1 MERDNRPRGREKHV
15 TQNSQG
21 VHRRD
26 EGLGTG
32 PVGSG
37 SQGSQQ
43 GGGNRPGRSGGS
55 GVTKG
60 AAGLGIPALI
70 IIFLLTQ
77 FMGGGSTNS
86 TLDMTN
92 YGSSGTSSYGSYGY
106 QTSQG
111 VSTNGWA
118 QSGYRMGVLNTEV
131 ASGSRA
137 KYTKLKG
144 NGQDVVTLM
153 VYMCGTD
160 LESRSGMATNDLQ
173 EMAAAKFGDNVNI
186 IVYTGGCKGWKIN
199 GISNRVNQVYQ
210 VKNGGLQ
217 QLVSDDGSRVMTD
230 PKTLSDFIRFCGQNF
245 PASRYGLILWDHG
258 AGSVTG
264 YGYDEKNVR
273 AGSMDLAEIDSAL
286 SSAGVKFD
294 FVGFDACLMAT
305 AETALMLNDHADY
318 LIASEETEPGIGW
331 YYTNWLTALGKN
343 TSLSTLEMGKMI
355 VDDFVS
361 TCASRC
367 RGQLTTLSV
376 IDLAEFSNTV
386 PDKLNGFAKSVTD
399 LISDK
404 SYKTVSNAR
413 YGTREFSAS
422 ARIDQVDL
430 AHMAMNLGTKE
441 GLQLAETIEN
451 AVKYNKTSSN
461 MTNAYGVSIYFPYKK
476 ASYVDTACRTY
487 DSIGMDSDYSQCI
500 RAFAKMETGGQIA
513 SGGSSGLSVLNS
525 LLGNG
530 LSSGS
535 SGMNADAITSL
546 LNSFAGGNYNI
557 NGLSGSNTGF
567 FGDRAIVS
575 DEEMAD
581 YISVNSFDSSALTWT
596 VADDGTATMTL
607 PDEQWDLVHGLDL
620 NMFYDDGSGYVDLGL
635 DNVYSFDDNGALV
648 ASTDRTWLAINGQPV
663 AYYHTDTVDDGENY
677 TITGYVPVLLN
688 GERANLFLTFDN
700 ETPHG
705 YIAGAQAVY
714 GEESDAIAKN
724 LVELNEGDTLD
735 FLCDYYSYSGE
746 YQDSYKLGE
755 QMTVGGNMEI
765 SNVDVGDGAVR
776 LVYRFTDIYDQE
788 YWSEALEY

>member
-15 TQNSQG
+15 TQNSHG

-43 GGGNRPGRSGGS
+43 GGPRRNSGS
-55 GVTKG
+55 GITKG
-60 AAGLGIPALI
+60 AAGLGLPALI

-77 FMGGGSTNS
+77 FMGGGSGNS
-86 TLDMTN
+86 TVDLAN
-92 YGSSGTSSYGSYGY
+92 YGSSGTGSAGSYGY
-106 QTSQG
+106 QTSSG
-111 VSTNGWA
+111 TPTHGWA
-118 QSGYRMGVLNTEV
+118 DRDYRLGVLNTEV
-131 ASGSRA
+131 AAGSRE
-137 KYTKLKG
+137 KYTKIAG
-144 NGQDVVTLM
+144 NGKDEVTVM

-160 LESRSGMATNDLQ
+160 LESRSGMASSDLQ
-173 EMAAAKFGDNVNI
+173 EMASAKYGDNVNI

-199 GISNRVNQVYQ
+199 GISNRVNQIYQ
-210 VKNGGLQ
+210 VQSGGLKP
-217 QLVSDDGSRVMTD
+217 LVQDDGSKVMTD
-230 PKTLSDFIRFCGQNF
+230 PKTLSSFIQFCSRNF
-245 PASRYGLILWDHG
+245 PADRYELILWDHG

-264 YGYDEKNVR
+264 YGYDEKNPR

-286 SSAGVKFD
+286 KSAGVKFD

-305 AETALMLNDHADY
+305 AETALMMNEHADY

-331 YYTNWLTALGKN
+331 YYTNWLTKLGSN
-343 TSLSTLEMGKMI
+343 TSTPTLELGQNI

-367 RGQLTTLSV
+367 RGQQTTLSV
-376 IDLAEFSNTV
+376 IDLAEFANTI
-386 PDKLNGFAKSVTD
+386 PDRLNGFAKSVTG
-399 LISDK
+399 LISEQE
-404 SYKTVSNAR
+404 YKTVSNAR

-422 ARIDQVDL
+422 SRIDQVDL
-430 AHMAMNLGTKE
+430 AHMAMNVGTKE
-441 GLQLAETIEN
+441 GQQLADAIQE

-476 ASYVDTACRTY
+476 ASYVDTACKTY
-487 DSIGMDSDYSQCI
+487 NSIGMDDDYSQCI

-513 SGGSSGLSVLNS
+513 SGGSGGMSLLNS
-525 LLGNG
+525 LLGNN

-535 SGMNADAITSL
+535 SGMNADAISDLINAFT
-546 LNSFAGGNYNI
+546 GGNYNVQ
-557 NGLSGSNTGF
+557 GLSGSNTSF
-567 FGDRAIVS
+567 FGDRAISDDDMVS
-575 DEEMAD
+575 F
-581 YISVNSFDSSALTWT
+581 ISENSFDGSALTWD

-607 PDEQWDLVHGLDL
+607 SDEQWDLVHALDL

-635 DNVYSFDDNGALV
+635 DNIYSFDDNGALV
-648 ASTDRTWLAINGQPV
+648 ASTDRTWLAINDQPV

-700 ETPHG
+700 EKPHG
-705 YIAGAQAVY
+705 YIAGAQSVYDDETEAV
-714 GEESDAIAKN
+714 AKN
-724 LVELNEGDTLD
+724 LVELNAGDTLD
-735 FLCDYYSYSGE
+735 FLCDYYSYSGD

-755 QMTVGGNMEI
+755 QMTVTDNMEI
-765 SNVDVGDGAVR
+765 SNVDVGKGAVR
-776 LVYRFTDIYDQE
+776 LAYRFTDIYDQE
-788 YWSEALEY
+788 YWSETLEY